1 MLFNDISL
9 IKSLN
14 FFRESRQKPTTAF
27 RYFKTYESQ
36 LSEIDSEKRFQE
48 IKVMEVREHA

>member
-48 IKVMEVREHA
+48 IKVMEVIS